1 MTAPDPR
8 RLPIVAQLENE
19 LGQRA
24 RALSSLVGLDL
35 GDIVVERIEARS
47 LRWADQ
53 LNGAD
58 GAVGTAVDIMAVL
71 WPHGSPDELDPGWWR
86 TPLGI
91 AVARC
96 LGPDSDCSITHSTA
110 AAILGVSRGTI
121 GVLVHRGT
129 LDRHP
134 DGGVDRASVLRRLT
148 RTRSSPHGRGG

>member
-35 GDIVVERIEARS
+35 GDILVERIEARS
-47 LRWADQ
+47 LMWAAQ
-53 LNGAD
+53 LAGQDDHLA
-58 GAVGTAVDIMAVL
+58 AETAVDIMAVL
-71 WPHGSPDELDPGWWR
+71 WPHGSPDDLDPGWWR

-91 AVARC
+91 AVAR
-96 LGPDSDCSITHSTA
+96 SIGHHSTGSVTHSVA
-110 AAILGVSRGTI
+110 AAMLGVTRGTV

-134 DGGVDRASVLRRLT
+134 DGGVDRASVMQRLA
-148 RTRSSPHGRGG
+148 R